1 LRADKGFTAYFVS
14 YSGKTHHRFEISGWK
29 LHTARAILALAVLL
43 LSAAV
48 VITALGLLQSSE
60 LERLRTENARLEDS
74 LSVRGFLEARLV
86 AVEADLARIREDRLI
101 IENMAGI
108 ITPVTDSTP
117 AGND

>member
-1 LRADKGFTAYFVS
+1 MCADKGFTAYFVS

-29 LHTARAILALAVLL
+29 LHLARGLLALAVLL

-48 VITALGLLQSSE
+48 AITALGLLQADE
-60 LERLRTENARLEDS
+60 LERLRGENARLEDS
-74 LSVRGFLEARLV
+74 LSVRGFTEARL
-86 AVEADLARIREDRLI
+86 AAIEADLAAIREDRRI

-108 ITPVTDSTP
+108 LTPVTDATT